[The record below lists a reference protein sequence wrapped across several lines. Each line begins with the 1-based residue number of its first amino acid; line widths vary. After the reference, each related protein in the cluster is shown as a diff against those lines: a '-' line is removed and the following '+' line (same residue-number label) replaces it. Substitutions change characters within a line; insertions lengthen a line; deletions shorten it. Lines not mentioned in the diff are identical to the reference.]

1 MIKTTQEFL
10 EDLKKQLFEQKKESE
25 ERLIA

>member
-10 EDLKKQLFEQKKESE
+10 EDLKKQLVEQKKESE
-25 ERLIA
+25 DRLIA